1 MELGVDFPFKG
12 GKSVNLKTEEG
23 GKKMI
28 NQGKWKE
35 LGLNGYSSLE
45 REIPAK
51 TNFLAENPLTKSLK
65 REYLFNPYLLGRGAF
80 TSGTASPSAGGSA
93 GAAALSA
100 ILGPLVKKYMG
111 SEGKL
116 KLQVGSNLNQN
127 RSAAC

>member
-12 GKSVNLKTEEG
+12 GKSVNWKTKER

-51 TNFLAENPLTKSLK
+51 TNFLAENPLYKILK
-65 REYLFNPYLLGRGAF
+65 TGVPVQPLFIREGYIYLRNGFTLCWGIRWSCGAVSHTW
-80 TSGTASPSAGGSA
+80 TS
-93 GAAALSA
+93 
-100 ILGPLVKKYMG
+100 
-111 SEGKL
+111 
-116 KLQVGSNLNQN
+116 NQKI
-127 RSAAC
+127 